1 MRELEET
8 ESVLANLPLFLRYLK
23 SYSSL
28 TLCLSTLMASCI
40 GSIWLS
46 SHCLCTLIIKVL
58 NETKMSNL
66 PIMIHRFSLVLHGNQ

>member
-1 MRELEET
+1 VRELEET

-28 TLCLSTLMASCI
+28 TLMASCI